1 MVSKNGD
8 NKELP
13 EKVSE
18 EHLQQLSLL
27 IARLIQEVE
36 LAHEIVKE
44 LAKHLGVSKEEWE
57 QILQKAYSNLRNRLD
72 EIAQIYI
79 GEDNSK

>member
-1 MVSKNGD
+1 MVNKNDG

-13 EKVSE
+13 ERVSE
-18 EHLQQLSLL
+18 VHPQQLSLL

-57 QILQKAYSNLRNRLD
+57 QIVDRAYNNLRKRID
-72 EIAQIYI
+72 EVPRIYFRK
-79 GEDNSK
+79 NSNK